1 VPDALGGGGGGAA
14 AEAQQLH
21 LVVGLGN
28 PGAEYAETRHNAG
41 FCVVEA
47 LARRWGGRFRRGLF
61 AQSETCRAPFAGR
74 PVLLVKPMTYMNLS
88 GKALVPLLRREG
100 ASAARLVVVHDDMDI
115 PLGRLRLRS
124 GGGSGGHRGVAS
136 IIASMG
142 TDAVAR
148 VRVGI
153 GRPPD
158 GIDAAQYVLS
168 PVRGGERALWL
179 QAVELAAD
187 AVEAVLR
194 DGLERAMERFNGARE
209 GQRPGAAPTASP

>member
-1 VPDALGGGGGGAA
+1 M
-14 AEAQQLH
+14 QLH

-41 FCVVEA
+41 FCVVDA
-47 LARRWGGRFRRGLF
+47 LARRGHGRFRRGLF
-61 AQSETCRAPFAGR
+61 AQSETCRIHLADL

-100 ASAARLVVVHDDMDI
+100 IPAARLVVVHDDMDI
-115 PLGRLRLRS
+115 PLGRLRLRA
-124 GGGSGGHRGVAS
+124 GGSSGGHRGMAS
-136 IIASMG
+136 IIASLG

-158 GIDAAQYVLS
+158 GIDAAQFVLS
-168 PVRGGERALWL
+168 PVRGGERGLWQ
-179 QAVELAAD
+179 QAVDAAAD
-187 AVEAVLR
+187 AVEGVLR
-194 DGLERAMERFNGARE
+194 EGLERAMERFNGA
-209 GQRPGAAPTASP
+209 ASPS